1 MTSANAQQWASVAAV
16 LVALAAAGLTACTEP
31 VAGTARPEPPSH
43 VVPDLQA
50 FSSADPEK
58 FYIPLRGGP
67 VYRFSTPTGLNC
79 QISLGDIGC
88 SGRFSS
94 DFYGPDDR
102 TCSKVSQLRVGAV
115 NYDRG
120 FTIERIQEGC
130 EPSAYPLLDTGQKIV
145 LDWSRN
151 HPEIGDKVCAVGPK
165 DRIACIDSHT
175 NRGFVIEPSG
185 AWTF

>member
-1 MTSANAQQWASVAAV
+1 MTSVNTQWASAAAV
-16 LVALAAAGLTACTEP
+16 LVALVAAGLTACTQP
-31 VAGTARPEPPSH
+31 VSGTARPAPPPH
-43 VVPDLQA
+43 VVPNLQD
-50 FSSADPEK
+50 FSSADPER

-67 VYRFSTPTGLNC
+67 VYRFSTPTGLSC

-88 SGRFSS
+88 SGRLSS

-102 TCSKVSQLRVGAV
+102 TCSDVSQLRVGAV

-120 FTIERIQEGC
+120 FTIERIEDGC
-130 EPSAYPLLDTGQKIV
+130 EPSAYPLLDVGQKIV

-151 HPEIGDKVCAVGPK
+151 NPGLGDKICAVGPK
-165 DRIACIDSHT
+165 QRIACIDGYT
-175 NRGFVIEPSG
+175 NRGFVIEPTG